1 MPFNFHVYKGAKT
14 RDSQTAVEG
23 QRYATDPN
31 ATGEIGI
38 GNFTQAQ
45 KDALGKYRNKSLMR
59 YADVDAYFCSACW
72 YVFGVECP
80 VCHAR
85 SALAHNRPANIV
97 KDDPLF
103 EVPAYPTYDKY
114 QGNIWVVTTCR
125 KCSFS
130 FRVIKR

>member
-1 MPFNFHVYKGAKT
+1 MPITFHVNKGAKT

-31 ATGEIGI
+31 ATGEIGT
-38 GNFTQAQ
+38 GNFTNRQ
-45 KDALGKYRNKSLMR
+45 KDALGVYQARALMR
-59 YADVDAYFCSACW
+59 YADVDAYFCNACW

-80 VCHAR
+80 RCHAA
-85 SALAHNRPANIV
+85 SEPAHNRPV
-97 KDDPLF
+97 VVGHDDPLF
-103 EVPAYPTYDKY
+103 EVPTYPIYDRY

-125 KCSFS
+125 KCSFG